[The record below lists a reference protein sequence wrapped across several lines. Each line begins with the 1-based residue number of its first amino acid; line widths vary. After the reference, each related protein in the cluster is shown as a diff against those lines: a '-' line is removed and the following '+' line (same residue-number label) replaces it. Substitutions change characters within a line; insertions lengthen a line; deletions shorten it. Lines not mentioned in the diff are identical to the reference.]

1 MASEPT
7 PFWTL
12 SLEAL
17 LHDLQTMDEGLS
29 EEEVRRRL
37 DAIGFEQFP
46 GRKGSSDLG
55 LLLGQFK
62 NPLVLILL
70 SAAGLSYF
78 LHDPID
84 ALIILGI
91 VLISGLLGFWQ
102 ERGAA
107 QAVKKLLA
115 MVQVRTV
122 VLRAGKQRV
131 VPAAEIVAGDIL
143 LLSAG
148 AAIPGDCRLLESND
162 LFVNEAPLTGETYP
176 VEKLPGVLDPDT
188 PLAQRS
194 NVLFLG
200 TNVVSGSALAVV
212 VRIGRQTEFG
222 KISERL
228 RLRPPETEFERGIRR
243 FGNLLA
249 ELTLVLVVIIFSIN
263 VFLAR
268 PVLETFLFALA
279 LAVGLTPQLLP
290 AIISINLAHGARRMA
305 QGKVIVK
312 RLSAIENLGSMDVLC
327 SDKTGTLT
335 EGVVELAGSYDAE
348 GKESRRVLFYA
359 WLNAFLET
367 GFINPIDE
375 AIRRQHGLV
384 AAGYEKAGEIP
395 YDFVRKR
402 LSVAVRADSEQL
414 LITKGALNNV
424 LEVCTGV
431 ETRDGRIVGLDGFRT
446 GIEQLYREFSIQ
458 GVRTLGVACRRLD
471 ADEVIDKDLEQ
482 EMTFLGFLTFHDP
495 PKKDVAAV
503 VAAFRELGVTLK
515 VITGDNQLV
524 AAAIAPQVGL
534 PEPRIL
540 TGPELRQMSDEA
552 LLRQVVKVDVFAE
565 VEPNQKERILL
576 ALKKAG
582 HVVGYM
588 GDGINDASA
597 LHAAD
602 VGLSVDGAVDVAKEA
617 ADIVLLEKD
626 LEVLVQGV
634 REGRMTFVNTMKY
647 VFMATSANFG
657 NMFSMAGVSLFLSFL
672 PMLPKQVLLTNL
684 LTDFPEMAIATDGV
698 DLEMI
703 LRPRRWDIRFI
714 RKFMFAF
721 GLLSSLF
728 DFLTFAVLLFVL
740 RAGTGQFRTGWFTES
755 VVSASLV
762 VLIIRTRRPF
772 FRSRPGRYLL
782 LATVLILGLTL
793 ALPFG
798 PLAPV
803 FGFEPLPVFFLLLL
817 GGIVLLYALAA
828 EVVKRIFYRRAGE

>member
-17 LHDLQTMDEGLS
+17 LHDLQTTDEGLP

-446 GIEQLYREFSIQ
+446 GIEQLYREFSTQ

-634 REGRMTFVNTMKY
+634 QEGRMTFVNTMKY

>member
-7 PFWTL
+7 LFWTL

-17 LHDLQTMDEGLS
+17 LHDLQTTDEGLS

-367 GFINPIDE
+367 GFINLIDE

-552 LLRQVVKVDVFAE
+552 LLRQVGKVDVFAE